1 MSIGSLSDVVANK
14 ILVNL
19 RNKVDAEIEAGLIS
33 IVNGKID
40 VKDANRS
47 IFGDLYRV
55 SSNGLQDGIMTQDS
69 LRGLQEEFNRAAGKS
84 IDPVTGKPI
93 TVNAKKLI
101 KFEFNEYKKWPALYT
116 ELQTG
121 KTTIEAEIAN
131 AADLLATN
139 NLFIQFFTWYQQT
152 YPQYNLD
159 IFRSGNSVT
168 GFIAN
173 DLPDHA
179 EFNKQ
184 FKRFLQSQG
193 FNTITI
199 DFIDAN
205 TDAGHFLGVFNVK
218 LAKLFDLNVTPGS
231 SYNDITV
238 TSATNRLSSDVQD
251 ENFLLE
257 NYRKML
263 QLLAEADYIS
273 SLLLSNIQVVST
285 TSRKIYGRFGEISS
299 IEIQLSKLNQR
310 VGSKIA
316 AVGRALRNVAN
327 NAKAASA
334 IRGSADNFNTRDFK
348 NSIAKLFS
356 SAGVIGNYLQAT
368 SELYDKVLTDNLQK
382 TVAKDIAARGKQIAQ
397 ELIDAA
403 GSDSILISIGKRIKH
418 ALNPKQ
424 STLPRASET
433 KVKNKFTPKVTAKKQ
448 KTFTV
453 TVPKTN
459 TAKAT
464 SKIKK
469 RIKTNLSRVPN
480 SLTSLENLLRL
491 QLEQTVKQNMG
502 TGNRRDILNLRSG
515 RFASSVKIDR
525 LTQSRDGTITAFYD
539 YMRYPYATFS
549 RGGEQERPFTR
560 DPKLL
565 IAGSIRQIAEQVTT
579 QRLRAV
585 LV

>member
-14 ILVNL
+14 ILVDL
-19 RNKVDAEIEAGLIS
+19 REKIDKEIKAGFIS

-40 VKDANRS
+40 IKDANKS

-55 SSNGLQDGIMTQDS
+55 STNGLQDGIMTQDS

-93 TVNAKKLI
+93 SVNAKKLI
-101 KFEFNEYKKWPALYT
+101 KFELSGYKQWPALYT
-116 ELQTG
+116 ALQAG
-121 KTTIEAEIAN
+121 RTTIEAEIEKAAN
-131 AADLLATN
+131 LLATN
-139 NLFIQFFTWYQQT
+139 NLFINFFNWYQQT

-159 IFRSGNSVT
+159 IFRDGNNIS
-168 GFIAN
+168 GFIAQG
-173 DLPDHA
+173 LEHA
-179 EFNKQ
+179 QFNKQ
-184 FKRFLQSQG
+184 FKQFLQSQG
-193 FNTITI
+193 FNGLTI

-205 TDAGHFLGVFNVK
+205 TDAGHFLGIFNVK
-218 LAKLFDLNVTPGS
+218 FAKLFDLDVTPGS

-238 TSATNRLSSDVQD
+238 TSATNRLSSDVAD
-251 ENFLLE
+251 ENILLE
-257 NYRKML
+257 NYKKMM

-285 TSRKIYGRFGEISS
+285 TTRKIYGQFGEVSS

-310 VGSKIA
+310 VGSKIGSI
-316 AVGRALRNVAN
+316 GRALRNVAVK
-327 NAKAASA
+327 AKTASS
-334 IRGSADNFNTRDFK
+334 IEGSDTNFRTKDFK
-348 NSIAKLFS
+348 ESIGKLFS
-356 SAGVIGNYLQAT
+356 SADVIGKYLEAT
-368 SELYDKVLTDNLQK
+368 SELYDKVLTDSLQK

-491 QLEQTVKQNMG
+491 QLQQTVRQNMG
-502 TGNRRDILNLRSG
+502 TGDRRDILNLRSG
-515 RFASSVKIDR
+515 RFANSVKIDR
-525 LTQSRDGTITAFYD
+525 LTQSREGTITAFYN

-549 RGGEQERPFTR
+549 RGGDQERPFTR

-565 IAGSIRQIAEQVTT
+565 IAGSIRQIAQQVTT

>member
-14 ILVNL
+14 ILVDL
-19 RNKVDAEIEAGLIS
+19 REKIDKEIKAGFIS

-40 VKDANRS
+40 IKDANKS

-55 SSNGLQDGIMTQDS
+55 STNGLQDGIMTQDS

-93 TVNAKKLI
+93 SVNAKKLI
-101 KFEFNEYKKWPALYT
+101 KFELSGYKQWPALYT
-116 ELQTG
+116 ALQAG
-121 KTTIEAEIAN
+121 RTTIEAEIEKAAN
-131 AADLLATN
+131 LLATN
-139 NLFIQFFTWYQQT
+139 NLFINFFNWYQQT

-159 IFRSGNSVT
+159 IFRDGNNIS
-168 GFIAN
+168 GFIAQG
-173 DLPDHA
+173 LEHA
-179 EFNKQ
+179 QFNKQ
-184 FKRFLQSQG
+184 FKQFLQSQG
-193 FNTITI
+193 FNGLTI

-205 TDAGHFLGVFNVK
+205 TDAGHFLGIFNVK
-218 LAKLFDLNVTPGS
+218 FAKLFDLDVTPGS

-238 TSATNRLSSDVQD
+238 TSATNRLSSDVAD
-251 ENFLLE
+251 ENILLE
-257 NYRKML
+257 NYKKML

-285 TSRKIYGRFGEISS
+285 TTRKIYGQFGEVSS

-310 VGSKIA
+310 VGSKIGSI
-316 AVGRALRNVAN
+316 GRALRNVAVK
-327 NAKAASA
+327 AKTASS
-334 IRGSADNFNTRDFK
+334 IEGSDTNFRTKDFK
-348 NSIAKLFS
+348 ESIGKLFS
-356 SAGVIGNYLQAT
+356 SADVIGKYLEAT
-368 SELYDKVLTDNLQK
+368 SELYDKVLTDSLQK

-491 QLEQTVKQNMG
+491 QLQQTVRQNMG
-502 TGNRRDILNLRSG
+502 NGDRRDILNLRSG
-515 RFASSVKIDR
+515 RFANSVVVDR
-525 LTQSRDGTITAFYD
+525 LTQSRDGMITAFYN

-565 IAGSIRQIAEQVTT
+565 ISKSIREIAQQVTT

>member
-14 ILVNL
+14 ILVDL
-19 RNKVDAEIEAGLIS
+19 REKIDKEIKAGFIS

-40 VKDANRS
+40 IKDANKS

-55 SSNGLQDGIMTQDS
+55 STNGLQDGIMTQDS

-93 TVNAKKLI
+93 SVNAKKLI
-101 KFEFNEYKKWPALYT
+101 KFELSGYKQWPALYT
-116 ELQTG
+116 ALQAG
-121 KTTIEAEIAN
+121 RTTIEAEIEKAAN
-131 AADLLATN
+131 LLATN
-139 NLFIQFFTWYQQT
+139 NLFINFFNWYQQT

-159 IFRSGNSVT
+159 IFRDGNNIS
-168 GFIAN
+168 GFIAQG
-173 DLPDHA
+173 LEHA
-179 EFNKQ
+179 QFNKQ
-184 FKRFLQSQG
+184 FKQFLQSQG
-193 FNTITI
+193 FNGLTI

-205 TDAGHFLGVFNVK
+205 TDAGHFLGIFNVK
-218 LAKLFDLNVTPGS
+218 FAKLFDLDVTPGS

-238 TSATNRLSSDVQD
+238 TSATNRLSSDVAD
-251 ENFLLE
+251 ENILLE
-257 NYRKML
+257 NYKKML

-285 TSRKIYGRFGEISS
+285 TTRKIYGQFGEVSS

-310 VGSKIA
+310 VGSKIGSI
-316 AVGRALRNVAN
+316 GRALRNVAVK
-327 NAKAASA
+327 AKTASS
-334 IRGSADNFNTRDFK
+334 IEGSDTNFRTKDFK
-348 NSIAKLFS
+348 ESIGKLFS
-356 SAGVIGNYLQAT
+356 SADVIGKYLEAT
-368 SELYDKVLTDNLQK
+368 SELYDKVLTDSLQK

-491 QLEQTVKQNMG
+491 QLQQTVRQNMG
-502 TGNRRDILNLRSG
+502 TGDRRDILNLRSG
-515 RFASSVKIDR
+515 RFANSVKIDR
-525 LTQSRDGTITAFYD
+525 LTQSREGTITAFYN

-549 RGGEQERPFTR
+549 RGGDQERPFTR

-565 IAGSIRQIAEQVTT
+565 ISKSIREIAQQVTT